1 MPNLLLLVPPPPR
14 FLHLPPFLNIDMG
27 EIKNN
32 NKNQKNCFRKC
43 RQNQELL
50 NPCSRQ
56 SSGYLI
62 RELWYF
68 QNLPKRQRNFIQD
81 FSIIINFIQ
90 DFSII
95 SNGLTYSICSLTW
108 SFLEPWQKS
117 LKKLVAFLIYLKT
130 PKFPFKINWTS
141 GMLLLL

>member
-1 MPNLLLLVPPPPR
+1 MPTLLLLVPPPPR
-14 FLHLPPFLNIDMG
+14 FLDLPPFLNIDMV

-81 FSIIINFIQ
+81 FSII
-90 DFSII
+90 
-95 SNGLTYSICSLTW
+95 SNGLTYSICSLTS
-108 SFLEPWQKS
+108 SFLEPWQKF
-117 LKKLVAFLIYLKT
+117 LKKLLAFLIHLKT
-130 PKFPFKINWTS
+130 PKFPFEIN
-141 GMLLLL
+141 

>member
-1 MPNLLLLVPPPPR
+1 MPTLLLLVPPPPR
-14 FLHLPPFLNIDMG
+14 FLDLPPFLNIDMV

-68 QNLPKRQRNFIQD
+68 QNLPKRQR
-81 FSIIINFIQ
+81 NFIQ

>member
-1 MPNLLLLVPPPPR
+1 MSKQLKCAGAPLQIRPERPWYYLDFSEQNAVSPISNRGQIMPTLLLLVPPPR
-14 FLHLPPFLNIDMG
+14 FLDLPPFLNIDMV

-68 QNLPKRQRNFIQD
+68 QNLPKRPRNFIQD
-81 FSIIINFIQ
+81 FSMIINFIQ
-90 DFSII
+90 DFSIF
-95 SNGLTYSICSLTW
+95 SNGLTYSICSLT
-108 SFLEPWQKS
+108 
-117 LKKLVAFLIYLKT
+117 
-130 PKFPFKINWTS
+130 
-141 GMLLLL
+141 